1 MNRLSN
7 KIKKLFREIY
17 LFIFIHKF
25 PKFFRFSSFPYLS
38 GDTLRNLSD
47 HIFDETKSI
56 NPKKV
61 KKNDFVFVKADR
73 LELYFL
79 NIHKNIDQ
87 QYNLI
92 THNSDKNI
100 NNEAVLLSDNNI
112 LNWYAQN
119 LITTETN
126 NIKIIPIGLEN
137 KRFLNNGLV
146 SHFKK
151 YQNSEKSEYILC
163 SFNNRN
169 SERTSLDQLMKEN
182 VNVVQKNFKN
192 HKEYTKN
199 LANFKFNLCPN
210 GNGVDTHRIWESFMV
225 NTIPIVKNQIFISNL
240 VKKNVPL
247 FVVEEWEELIDIGKD
262 ELDKIYNELIE
273 KKKKLKI
280 NHVEFWIKN
289 II

>member
-7 KIKKLFREIY
+7 KIRKLLREAY
-17 LFIFIHKF
+17 LLIFIHKF

-38 GDTLRNLSD
+38 GDTLRSLAD
-47 HIFDETKSI
+47 HIFDETQSM
-56 NPKKV
+56 NPKNV
-61 KKNDFVFVKADR
+61 KINDFVFVKADR
-73 LELYFL
+73 LELYFS
-79 NIHKNIDQ
+79 NIHKNIDN

-92 THNSDKNI
+92 THNSDRNI
-100 NNEAVLLSDNNI
+100 DEETALLIDDNI

-119 LITTETN
+119 LITAEKN

-151 YQNSEKSEYILC
+151 YHNSEKSEYIFC
-163 SFNNRN
+163 SFNERS
-169 SERTSLDQLMKEN
+169 SERASLNQLLKDN
-182 VNVVQKNFKN
+182 INVVQKNFKN

-199 LANFKFNLCPN
+199 LAKFKFNLCPN

-225 NTIPIVKNQIFISNL
+225 NTIPIVKNQTFVRNL
-240 VKKNVPL
+240 IKNNVPL
-247 FVVEEWEELIDIGKD
+247 FVVEEWDELIDIGKD
-262 ELDKIYNELIE
+262 ELDNIYIDLIE
-273 KKKKLKI
+273 KRNNL
-280 NHVEFWIKN
+280 NVNDVDFWIKN